1 MSSVSARM
9 KILLAVVGLV
19 VVVAIAPFAYGAVTK
34 HLKIGLEAGENPY
47 EGVTIVHRQLPP
59 STVPDEWARRL
70 EKQVGTDLGLTVRQ
84 DWRPG
89 RGDGSWLRAAGFQRR
104 LATAVTVP
112 DPREYR
118 VMGVVTNAHDPKA
131 VAAHG
136 ALYLVWFQTPVDAD
150 TWVRSHP
157 TVFTD
162 GRAEQARTTWW
173 AGVDV
178 VATYTLYG
186 VNRPGLEALIHRV
199 LHRVRFDAQIPD
211 RFGKAVRPR
220 EWFLV
225 PLPIIDEIV
234 QRVGD
239 GSLVGMI
246 YDPTQAA
253 LVPESA

>member
-9 KILLAVVGLV
+9 KILLAVVGVL

-34 HLKIGLEAGENPY
+34 HLKIGLDAGENPY

-89 RGDGSWLRAAGFQRR
+89 RGDGSWLRAGAFQRR

-150 TWVRSHP
+150 TWVRSQP

-162 GRAEQARTTWW
+162 GRAEKARTTWW
-173 AGVDV
+173 AGFDVIAYAPPAKGPDLTGKVDHWV
-178 VATYTLYG
+178 RSITACPNGEQGCTIPAHLATAGAT
-186 VNRPGLEALIHRV
+186 PA
-199 LHRVRFDAQIPD
+199 
-211 RFGKAVRPR
+211 
-220 EWFLV
+220 
-225 PLPIIDEIV
+225 
-234 QRVGD
+234 
-239 GSLVGMI
+239 S
-246 YDPTQAA
+246 
-253 LVPESA
+253 